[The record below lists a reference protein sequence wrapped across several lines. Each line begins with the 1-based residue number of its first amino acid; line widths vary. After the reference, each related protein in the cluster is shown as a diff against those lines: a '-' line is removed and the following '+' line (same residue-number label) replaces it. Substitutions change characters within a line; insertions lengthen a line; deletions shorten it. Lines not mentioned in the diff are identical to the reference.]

1 MNIHLFLQLERRF
14 LIINLQGSILKTYL
28 VLLLLVVGFSL
39 QSDPIKKYKIVI
51 DPGHG
56 GAKQDP
62 LEIFG
67 DKYDTVTGRF
77 LENYK
82 DGASHPKAGRTE
94 MEIVLEVGKELKE
107 ILDLTKTKKGFQKFK
122 SYIKLF
128 SDSDAPWIKIE
139 SAMTR
144 TDNYKD
150 RSYREKEDKN
160 QLYRLYDYPDFKT
173 GKNRLGRISMINK
186 EKPALV
192 VSLHINAMNAAPDSG
207 GMGAVI
213 APSYQTFELLKR
225 ISDKKAQ
232 PEEFLKTPWKNWML
246 FESKWS
252 RLENAI
258 ADAWI
263 YFNGYWPNQAG
274 TESNVERFEGYR
286 ANMITWRYKDADG
299 WEKTVN
305 NKEGPYA
312 MDHSGF
318 RAVGKFW
325 DRERGKP
332 ELMRREGGLEGFG
345 GDNLYAS
352 NELLRFMQYGLRLQV
367 NEDKDTY
374 KEPNKILLPFVS
386 TYSIPTFVNAISAYL
401 ELGEITSDRD
411 MYFVTTKKRKT
422 AICLAVGIY
431 SLFNGLE
438 LRPIETLYT
447 PKGRRIDFE
456 KYVGSTGLS
465 YFEEVVSDKNE

>member
-1 MNIHLFLQLERRF
+1 
-14 LIINLQGSILKTYL
+14 
-28 VLLLLVVGFSL
+28 
-39 QSDPIKKYKIVI
+39 
-51 DPGHG
+51 
-56 GAKQDP
+56 
-62 LEIFG
+62 
-67 DKYDTVTGRF
+67 
-77 LENYK
+77 
-82 DGASHPKAGRTE
+82 
-94 MEIVLEVGKELKE
+94 
-107 ILDLTKTKKGFQKFK
+107 
-122 SYIKLF
+122 
-128 SDSDAPWIKIE
+128 
-139 SAMTR
+139 
-144 TDNYKD
+144 
-150 RSYREKEDKN
+150 
-160 QLYRLYDYPDFKT
+160 
-173 GKNRLGRISMINK
+173 
-186 EKPALV
+186 
-192 VSLHINAMNAAPDSG
+192 
-207 GMGAVI
+207 
-213 APSYQTFELLKR
+213 
-225 ISDKKAQ
+225 
-232 PEEFLKTPWKNWML
+232 
-246 FESKWS
+246 
-252 RLENAI
+252 
-258 ADAWI
+258 
-263 YFNGYWPNQAG
+263 
-274 TESNVERFEGYR
+274 
-286 ANMITWRYKDADG
+286 
-299 WEKTVN
+299 
-305 NKEGPYA
+305 